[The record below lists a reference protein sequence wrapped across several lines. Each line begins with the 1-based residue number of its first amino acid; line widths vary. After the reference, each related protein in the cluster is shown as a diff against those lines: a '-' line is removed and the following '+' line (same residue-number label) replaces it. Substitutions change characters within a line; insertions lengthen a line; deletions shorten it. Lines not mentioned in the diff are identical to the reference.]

1 MIKVDIKRNHINISG
16 HALFDDY
23 GKDIVCASVSSIVI
37 TSINGILRIDDK
49 AISYKLYDD
58 GLYIDILKNDEVT
71 EKLILN
77 MISLLKD
84 LEKEYGKNIKVNE
97 EV

>member
-1 MIKVDIKRNHINISG
+1 MIKVDIKKNHINISG

>member
-1 MIKVDIKRNHINISG
+1 MIKVDIKKNHINISG

-84 LEKEYGKNIKVNE
+84 LEKEYGKGK
-97 EV
+97 

>member
-1 MIKVDIKRNHINISG
+1 MIKVDIKKNHINISG

-58 GLYIDILKNDEVT
+58 GLYIDILKMM
-71 EKLILN
+71 K
-77 MISLLKD
+77 
-84 LEKEYGKNIKVNE
+84 
-97 EV
+97 

>member
-77 MISLLKD
+77 MISLLKE

>member
-37 TSINGILRIDDK
+37 TSMNGILRIDDK